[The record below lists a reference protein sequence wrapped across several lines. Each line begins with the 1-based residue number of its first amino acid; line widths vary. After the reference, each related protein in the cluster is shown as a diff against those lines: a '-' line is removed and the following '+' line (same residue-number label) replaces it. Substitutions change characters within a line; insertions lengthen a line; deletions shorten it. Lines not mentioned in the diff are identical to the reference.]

1 MRLTHH
7 RRAARLAS
15 TLVAA
20 GLVLAAAP
28 QALAADGDD
37 ALTLTAD
44 QAQELADRM
53 SGGLYGDAVDDG
65 TSDTADGA
73 SLDAEADAEAGAEA
87 AEGGAEP
94 APEADVD
101 PTTPVTFTA
110 TSSLEGVRGLGVTLP
125 AKGQQYFT
133 LHSLGNVQLHR
144 PDGSTVW
151 QRTNASMYADWG
163 VKPARA
169 WERTLYPPNV
179 LMGYNAVSPFS
190 PASDAGYDTADL
202 TGDGTPDLVF
212 SAAVGMNPPVGATIP
227 GTTMKG
233 GTLVTVLDGATG
245 RTAWSKVYS
254 YASMVKVVDG
264 TLLVANAPRNNQYAP
279 ATETATLTGIRFTSA
294 DGVLAPSETWTF
306 DTAQT
311 AAATWGGIADLGDG
325 SVAVS
330 WNQRK
335 TDAAAPQGHTLVL
348 GATDGSVVWQ
358 ADGDLY
364 GRQLHLDTARD
375 RLVALEQP
383 DTSDAVSYSVVSYDL
398 ATGERSV
405 LATRVN
411 ALATAMTVGDAAA
424 GSGKEYVVSESTLDA
439 NGYVNAATIRV
450 LSGQD
455 GSTVRW
461 SSTTKRDADNHGDAP
476 STWSL
481 DVAGGMLVASSQ
493 DDEGMATAD
502 NPGGLRYGTLTA
514 YTSAGKTKWRQD
526 GVAAS
531 PMFQQVYRTGGTD
544 HVRVV
549 DQGQNIRT
557 YTVAKGKEKDLT
569 PLQGDLSFAQAA
581 DLDGDGKD
589 DVVAGG
595 SSNGVWAWTG
605 RSLVTGTPKELWL
618 ATVPGEVHDVETGDV
633 NGDGRPEVVVAADT
647 ATVVLDGATG
657 NVLTTIDGGGQYV
670 RSVTVTDVDGDGK
683 DEVLVP
689 TDALRAYD
697 ARGRSVWTYSA
708 PQAAGDVVFS
718 DTVTGD
724 GRVYAQYTSVGAFNL
739 GDAVE
744 NGVALDGKTGAELW
758 TADPVAP
765 AGAAD
770 GTLHGALLRNGVF
783 ASPDI
788 PYADGHAVAYTWI
801 ASIAPNTSD
810 ESAVAAPRVVVEIRD
825 GRTGELLRQEVT
837 GSPWSHD
844 NFFIDGPGDPLYALS
859 FGTFRG
865 FGADGAGTSS
875 SVVQPLRGVQ
885 FITGPGGRKLLAGGT
900 EGGVGAWDPSVLTSG
915 WSFQNGVGSGSS
927 PGGRNY
933 LAADLDGD
941 GAEELVSL
949 GFDHHGYDRMAQEL
963 GSRVLSLDDSTHQ
976 MTTFT
981 LS

>member
-1 MRLTHH
+1 MRTIRS
-7 RRAARLAS
+7 RRAAQLAS

-20 GLVLAAAP
+20 GLVLSAAP

-53 SGGLYGDAVDDG
+53 SGGLYGDAAVDG
-65 TSDTADGA
+65 TSDTEDGT
-73 SLDAEADAEAGAEA
+73 SVDAEAGAEA
-87 AEGGAEP
+87 AESGAEA
-94 APEADVD
+94 APETDVD

-151 QRTNASMYADWG
+151 ERTNTSMYADWG

-169 WERTLYPPNV
+169 WEKTLYPPNV

-190 PASDAGYDTADL
+190 PTSDAGYGTGDL
-202 TGDGTPDLVF
+202 TGDGTPDIVY
-212 SAAVGMNPPVGATIP
+212 SATVGMNPPVGATIP
-227 GTTMKG
+227 GTTMRA

-254 YASMVKVVDG
+254 YASMVQVVDG
-264 TLLVANAPRNNQYAP
+264 VLLVGNAPRNNQYAP
-279 ATETATLTGIRFTSA
+279 ATETATLTGIRFSSA
-294 DGVLAPSETWTF
+294 DGVLTPAETWTF
-306 DTAQT
+306 DTAEAG
-311 AAATWGGIADLGDG
+311 AASWGAIENLGDG
-325 SVAVS
+325 HVAVS
-330 WNQRK
+330 WNEGK
-335 TDAAAPQGHTLVL
+335 TDSAAGQGHTLVL
-348 GATDGSVVWQ
+348 GTADGSVVWQ
-358 ADGDLY
+358 TDGDLY
-364 GRQLHLDTARD
+364 GRQLHLDAARG
-375 RLVALEQP
+375 RLVALEQA
-383 DTSDAVSYSVVSYDL
+383 DTSDAVTYSVVTYDL
-398 ATGERSV
+398 GTGERDV
-405 LATRVN
+405 LSTRVN
-411 ALATAMTVGDAAA
+411 ALPTAMLVGDAAA

-439 NGYVNAATIRV
+439 NRYVNAATIRV
-450 LSGQD
+450 LSGKD

-461 SSTTKRDADNHGDAP
+461 SSTTKRDAANAGDAP

-481 DVAGGMLVASSQ
+481 DVAGGLLVATAQ
-493 DDEGMATAD
+493 DDAGMATAD

-514 YTSAGKTKWRQD
+514 YTSAGKAKWRQD

-531 PMFQQVYRTGGTD
+531 PMFQQVYRSGGTD
-544 HVRVV
+544 YVRVV

-557 YTVAKGKEKDLT
+557 YTVAQGKEKGLT
-569 PLQGDLSFAQAA
+569 PLQGDLSFARAA
-581 DLDGDGKD
+581 DLDGNGKD

-595 SSNGVWAWTG
+595 SSHGVWAWTG
-605 RSLVTGTPKELWL
+605 RSLVTGTPKELWR
-618 ATVPGEVHDVETGDV
+618 ATVPGEVHDVETGDL

-657 NVLTTIDGGGQYV
+657 TVLTTVDGAGQYV
-670 RSVTVTDVDGDGK
+670 RSVTVADVNADGK
-683 DEVLVP
+683 DEILVP

-697 ARGRSVWTYSA
+697 ARGRQVWTYTA
-708 PQAAGDVVFS
+708 PAAAGAVVFS
-718 DTVTGD
+718 DAVTGD
-724 GRVYAQYTSVGAFNL
+724 GQVYAQYSSVDAFNL
-739 GDAVE
+739 EDAVE
-744 NGVALDGKTGAELW
+744 NGVALDGRTGAEIW

-765 AGAAD
+765 ASAAD
-770 GTLHGALLRNGVF
+770 GKLHGALLRNAVF
-783 ASPDI
+783 ASPNI
-788 PYADGHAVAYTWI
+788 PYADGHAVAYTWV
-801 ASIAPNTSD
+801 ASIAPNTAD
-810 ESAVAAPRVVVEIRD
+810 ESAVATPRVVVEIRD
-825 GRTGELLRQEVT
+825 GRTGELLRQQAT
-837 GSPWSHD
+837 GGPWSHD
-844 NFFIDGPGDPLYALS
+844 NFFVDGPGDPLYALS

-865 FGADGAGTSS
+865 FGADGADTSS

-900 EGGVGAWDPSVLTSG
+900 EGGVGAWDPSVLTTG
-915 WSFQNGVGSGSS
+915 WSFQSAVGSGASA
-927 PGGRNY
+927 GGRNY

-941 GAEELVSL
+941 GAEEMISL

-976 MTTFT
+976 MTTFK